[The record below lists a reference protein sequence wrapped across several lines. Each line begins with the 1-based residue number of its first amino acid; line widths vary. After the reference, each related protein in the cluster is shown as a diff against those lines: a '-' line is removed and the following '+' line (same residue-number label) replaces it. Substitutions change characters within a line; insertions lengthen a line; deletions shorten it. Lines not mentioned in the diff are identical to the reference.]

1 MKEETN
7 APEGEQETQLTPEE
21 YAKQKKDAIEHYTG
35 EIEYLEVECK
45 YHKLIADIEEH
56 KTRGLGNIRQRA
68 MFFAQDN
75 PNGTEKPPEGQQ
87 GPMQGGQQVPP
98 MAEAPVPVKPEKPRK
113 LKPQK

>member
-1 MKEETN
+1 MNKEDTT
-7 APEGEQETQLTPEE
+7 APEGEEKQLSPEE

-75 PNGTEKPPEGQQ
+75 PDGSQMPPEGQQ
-87 GPMQGGQQVPP
+87 QPP
-98 MAEAPVPVKPEKPRK
+98 MPEKPPTATKPPKPRK
-113 LKPQK
+113 LKPQE